1 MKRLLI
7 PAIAVFSIAFLFF
20 GCSNEKAIEKTIGE
34 FEDAVNANNDGDLKD
49 TLSPDSKLYIT
60 QTFDVFLLYFDDLY
74 PVSYPN
80 LDISVDGDDG
90 DATTIATYDD
100 GGAPRPINVQ
110 FKMRKE
116 KGFFSFLNPSWK
128 VLEYWDD
135 ADGTF
140 QFIWQKLQMKK
151 LQQER

>member
-7 PAIAVFSIAFLFF
+7 PAIALFSITLLFF

-34 FEDAVNANNDGDLKD
+34 FEDAVNDNNDGNLKD

-60 QTFDVFLLYFDDLY
+60 QTFDDFLIYFDGFY

-80 LDISVDGDDG
+80 LDISVDGDTG
-90 DATTIATYDD
+90 DAITVATYYE
-100 GGAPRPINVQ
+100 GGLNSNIDVQ
-110 FKMRKE
+110 FIMRKE

-128 VLEYWDD
+128 VLEYWDN

-151 LQQER
+151 LQQ